1 MLEELRKWVR
11 AAPFQPFSVE
21 LSSGRVLPVPHPDH
35 ILVGRGM
42 VAIEDDKGLIDVTSA
57 LHITGIHSQISRP

>member
-11 AAPFQPFSVE
+11 SVPFQPFAIE
-21 LSSGRVLPVPHPDH
+21 LSSGRQLPVPHPDH

-42 VAIEDDKGLIDVTSA
+42 VAIEDDQGLIDVVSA
-57 LHITGIHSQISRP
+57 LHITGIHSQTSRS

>member
-11 AAPFQPFSVE
+11 AVPFQPFLIE
-21 LSSGRVLPVPHPDH
+21 LSSGRQLQVPHPDH

-42 VAIEDDKGLIDVTSA
+42 VAVEDDEGLIDVITA
-57 LHITGIHSQISRP
+57 LHITGIRSQAPSA

>member
-11 AAPFQPFSVE
+11 AVPFQPFLIE
-21 LSSGRVLPVPHPDH
+21 LGSGRQLPVPHPDH

-42 VAIEDDKGLIDVTSA
+42 VAVEDDQGLIDVVA
-57 LHITGIHSQISRP
+57 GLHITGIRSQAPSA

>member
-11 AAPFQPFSVE
+11 AVPFQPFSID
-21 LSSGRVLPVPHPDH
+21 LSSGRTLPLPHPDH

-42 VAIEDDKGLIDVTSA
+42 VAVEDDHGLIDVIA
-57 LHITGIHSQISRP
+57 GLHIAGIRSQAPSA